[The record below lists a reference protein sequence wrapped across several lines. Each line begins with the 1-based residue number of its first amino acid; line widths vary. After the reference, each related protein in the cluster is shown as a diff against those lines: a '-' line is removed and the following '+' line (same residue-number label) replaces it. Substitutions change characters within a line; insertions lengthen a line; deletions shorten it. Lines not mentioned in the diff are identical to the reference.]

1 MHYNTVNSRVGLTKK
16 RRRDILTYLIEMG
29 VIMDKEDVIAH
40 LERFIE
46 RGKKNMEKF
55 YRAVPIWEDDLL
67 FVDDYDM
74 KKQEKVDICDL
85 RPYRKQ

>member
-29 VIMDKEDVIAH
+29 VMDEDLIAH

-74 KKQEKVDICDL
+74 KNQETVDIGDL